1 MIRSTCLTVSLLL
14 AMLALSACTEP
25 ESEPAPPPEP
35 ERAPEPAIAA
45 DMVFFGG
52 TIITMDPD
60 NPEVEAVAVSDNRIF
75 AVGDR
80 AQIEDLIGSLTEQ
93 IDLDGRTLL
102 PGFIEG
108 HGHFLGLG
116 QAKMILDLTETT
128 SFDQIVEKVAA
139 GAEDAEPGNWISG
152 RGWHQERWG
161 DTDAELFDGVPA
173 HAALSEVSPNNPVV
187 LIHASGHASFAN
199 ARALE
204 AAGIDAD
211 TPDPTGGTIVRDGD
225 GEPTGFLRQAAQTPV
240 RQAMARAEEDLDE
253 DERQALFER
262 QVALAGEEALRHG
275 ITSFHDQ
282 GSSFAEIDRLRA
294 IAEAGELPVRLH
306 VAVRGETN
314 ADMNRLLQDY
324 RLVGH
329 ANNFLT
335 VRAIKRQI
343 DGALGTHGAWLLRPY
358 ADKPETSG
366 LPQTP
371 PNELAETAR
380 LAVAHGFQLNTHAIG
395 DRGNREALD
404 VYENVLTQQLDDD
417 LRWRIEHAQN
427 LHPDEVPR
435 FAELGV
441 IASMQGIHATSDG
454 PWVPQRLGEERA
466 KRKAY
471 VWRSLLDAGA
481 TICNG
486 TDAPVEPLSPIAS
499 LAASITRLMANG
511 EQFFPEQVM
520 TREEA
525 LRSYTLDCARAV
537 FEEELLG
544 SISAGKL
551 ADLVVLSDNPLTVS
565 EEALPNLQVE
575 LTILDGQIR
584 YRRDQ

>member
-1 MIRSTCLTVSLLL
+1 MIRFTCLPITLLL
-14 AMLALSACTEP
+14 AALSLTACTEP

-35 ERAPEPAIAA
+35 ERAPEPAMAA
-45 DMVFFGG
+45 DLIFYGG
-52 TIITMDPD
+52 PIITMDPD
-60 NPEVEAVAVSDNRIF
+60 NPEAEAVAVRHGRIF
-75 AVGDR
+75 AVGNR
-80 AQIEDLIGSLTEQ
+80 AQIDGLIGSGTEQ

-116 QAKMILDLTETT
+116 QAKMILDLTDTT
-128 SFDQIVEKVAA
+128 SFDEIVAKVAA
-139 GAEDAEPGNWISG
+139 AVEDAEPGSWISG
-152 RGWHQERWG
+152 RGWHQERWQAG
-161 DTDAELFDGVPA
+161 EAERFDGVPA
-173 HAALSEVSPNNPVV
+173 HAALSEVSPDNPVV

-199 ARALE
+199 ARALA

-211 TPDPTGGTIVRDGD
+211 TPDPVGGTIVRDSD
-225 GEPTGFLRQAAQTPV
+225 GKPTGFLRQAAQTPV
-240 RQAMARAEEDLDE
+240 RQAMARAEEDMDE

-282 GSSFAEIDRLRA
+282 GASFAEIDRLRA
-294 IAEAGELPVRLH
+294 IAAAGELPVRLH

-314 ADMNRLLQDY
+314 ADMNRRLQDY

-329 ANNFLT
+329 ANHFLT

-358 ADKPETSG
+358 ADKPDTSG

-380 LAVAHGFQLNTHAIG
+380 IAVAHGFQLNTHAIG

-435 FAELGV
+435 FAKLGV

-466 KRKAY
+466 RRKAY

-499 LAASITRLMANG
+499 LAASITRLMAND
-511 EQFFPEQVM
+511 EQFFPEQAM

-525 LRSYTLDCARAV
+525 LRSYTIDCARAV

-565 EEALPNLQVE
+565 EDELPNLEVE
-575 LTILDGQIR
+575 LTLLDGQIR
-584 YRRDQ
+584 YRREP

>member
-1 MIRSTCLTVSLLL
+1 MIRFTSLPITLLL
-14 AMLALSACTEP
+14 AALALTACTEP
-25 ESEPAPPPEP
+25 ESEPAPPPEL
-35 ERAPEPAIAA
+35 ERAPEPAMAA
-45 DMVFFGG
+45 DLVFYGG
-52 TIITMDPD
+52 PIITMDPD
-60 NPEVEAVAVSDNRIF
+60 NPEVEAVAVRHGRIF

-80 AQIEDLIGSLTEQ
+80 AQIDDLIGSGTEQ

-128 SFDQIVEKVAA
+128 SFNQIVEKVAA
-139 GAEDAEPGNWISG
+139 AVEDAEPGSWISG
-152 RGWHQERWG
+152 RGWHQERWEASDG
-161 DTDAELFDGVPA
+161 ELFDGVPT
-173 HAALSEVSPNNPVV
+173 HAALSEVSPDNPVV

-199 ARALE
+199 ARALNE
-204 AAGIDAD
+204 AGIDAD

-240 RQAMARAEEDLDE
+240 RQAMTRAEEDMEE
-253 DERQALFER
+253 DERQALFDR

-282 GSSFAEIDRLRA
+282 GSSFPEIDRLRA

-324 RLVGH
+324 RLIGH
-329 ANNFLT
+329 ANHFLT

-358 ADKPETSG
+358 ADKPDTSG

-371 PNELAETAR
+371 PRELAETAR

-395 DRGNREALD
+395 DRGNREALA
-404 VYENVLTQQLDDD
+404 VYEDVLTQQLDDD

-511 EQFFPEQVM
+511 EQFFPEQAM

-525 LRSYTLDCARAV
+525 LRSYTIECARAV
-537 FEEELLG
+537 FEEDLLG

-565 EEALPNLQVE
+565 EDELPNLKVE
-575 LTILDGQIR
+575 LTLLDGQIR
-584 YRRDQ
+584 YRREP